1 MPQSAPYTMPEDVI
15 LRAEKIT
22 KVYPGT
28 VALNEVDFNVYRG
41 KVNVLV
47 GENGAG
53 KSTLVKIIIGVVQ
66 ANSGQIIYDGKPVKI
81 TNPQIAQ
88 HLGIATIFQEVS
100 LFPDLTVAENIFIG
114 HEPRNKLGAIDW
126 RKMNEMALKPLEE
139 LGVKIDVQRKVLGL
153 SIAEM
158 QMVEIAKALTANTQI
173 LIMDEPTSALTLHE
187 VKDLFRIVKKLRDD
201 NRAIIFISHR
211 LEEVF
216 EIADRVT
223 VFRDGKY
230 VGTDDV
236 KDICPDDLVR
246 MMVGRN
252 INQLYPKI
260 KVDRGEPI
268 LKVTNLAKEGWFE
281 EISFTLHKGEI
292 LGLSGLVG
300 ARRTEVA
307 TTIFGITPADRGEIE
322 VKGKKVKIDN
332 PRKAMSLGMAY
343 VPENRQRHG
352 LVLRSDIRKN
362 ISLPT
367 INQFKKFIFIDR
379 KKELE
384 VSEDM
389 HQKMEIRSA
398 GLQQLA
404 QELSGG
410 NQQKVVLAKWLSTHP
425 EILILDEP
433 TRGIDVGTKAAV
445 HELMSKLAKEGLAI
459 LMVSSELEEILGM
472 SDRVLVMCEG
482 RLTGEYERKEADQE
496 KIMAAATKRSLAR

>member
-1 MPQSAPYTMPEDVI
+1 MKRDKKATQI
-15 LRAEKIT
+15 LELRH
-22 KVYPGT
+22 VYKNYEG
-28 VALNEVDFNVYRG
+28 VKALSDIKFDLNRGEVHA
-41 KVNVLV
+41 LV

-53 KSTLVKIIIGVVQ
+53 KSTLVKIIMGVVQ
-66 ANSGQIIYDGKPVKI
+66 ANSGEIIYDGKSVRI
-81 TNPQIAQ
+81 QNPQVAQ
-88 HLGIATIFQEVS
+88 HLGIATIFQEIS

-114 HEPRNKLGAIDW
+114 HEPKNKLGAIDW

-158 QMVEIAKALTANTQI
+158 QMVEIAKALTANAQV

-187 VKDLFRIVKKLRDD
+187 VKDLFRIVNKLRDD
-201 NRAIIFISHR
+201 NRAIIYISHR
-211 LEEVF
+211 LDEIF

-230 VGTDDV
+230 VETNDV
-236 KDICPDDLVR
+236 KDLCPDDLVR

-260 KVDRGEPI
+260 EVNRGEPV

-307 TTIFGITPADRGEIE
+307 TTIFGITPADNGEIE
-322 VKGKKVKIDN
+322 IKGNKVKIDN
-332 PRKAMSLGMAY
+332 PRKAMTLGMAY

-367 INQFKKFIFIDR
+367 IDQFKKFIFIDR
-379 KKELE
+379 KKELQISKE
-384 VSEDM
+384 M
-389 HQKMEIRSA
+389 HLKMEIRSA
-398 GLQQLA
+398 GLKQLT

-410 NQQKVVLAKWLSTHP
+410 NQQKVVLAKWLSTNP

-445 HELMSKLAKEGLAI
+445 HELMSKLASEGLAI
-459 LMVSSELEEILGM
+459 LMISSELEEILGM

-482 RLTGEYERKEADQE
+482 RLTGEYERRDANQE
-496 KIMAAATKRSLAR
+496 KIMADATKRSLAK